1 MHKTTSFPRRDLYD
15 MVWETPLTQL
25 AETIGIS
32 DVALAKSCRRA
43 DIPLPGRGYWAK
55 GERDRPRKPP
65 LPKLKDAYYEIIRFQ
80 LASANDSHHQRK
92 LKPEKGEPIIVSAR
106 LDSPHPLV
114 AQTLRAV
121 NKAKENH
128 RYLSPPSGRALDIR
142 VSPGALDRAARLMDT
157 LIKASETRGHIWRAT
172 ENGPTD
178 VEVDGETLHIRLHE
192 KLKRHELPPPPRPAR
207 TLGTR
212 PWEPDLDALFA
223 LQKQYEWRPTGIL
236 TFGIDGTWRTGSI
249 RKNWNDTEHGSLDN
263 KLHEVLAGLA
273 PAAAAIKAYREECER
288 RRKAEEERAARR
300 REEELRV
307 AHQRHLRARLLR
319 ATAQWE
325 RAQRL
330 RAFQTAV
337 SARLDELALPQ
348 RERAESWLRWVDEQI
363 DKLDPL
369 QSDLS
374 GLIDLDPPSGDSVTH
389 DPQNGDEWD
398 WWSINRRRY

>member
-1 MHKTTSFPRRDLYD
+1 
-15 MVWETPLTQL
+15 MVWETPLTRL
-25 AETIGIS
+25 AETIGVS

-43 DIPLPGRGYWAK
+43 GIPLPGRGYWAK
-55 GERDRPRKPP
+55 AERDRPRRPP
-65 LPKLKDAYYEIIRFQ
+65 LPKLKDEYYEVIRFQ
-80 LASANDSHHQRK
+80 LASTNDPHNQRK
-92 LKPEKGEPIIVSAR
+92 LKPEKGEPIIVPTR

-114 AQTLRAV
+114 AQTLKAVGRA
-121 NKAKENH
+121 KSDQGH
-128 RYLSPPSGRALDIR
+128 LSPPSGRALDIR
-142 VSPGALDRAARLMDT
+142 VSPGSLDRAARLMDA
-157 LIKASETRGHIWRAT
+157 LIKASETRRHVWRIT

-178 VEVDGETLHIRLHE
+178 VEVDGETLHIQLHE
-192 KLKRHELPPPPRPAR
+192 KLKRHELPPPSRPTRAR
-207 TLGTR
+207 GPR

-223 LQKQYEWRPTGIL
+223 LRKQFEWRPTGIL
-236 TFGIDGTWRTGSI
+236 TLGIDGPWLTGSV

-273 PAAAAIKAYREECER
+273 PAAAAIKAHREECER

-300 REEELRV
+300 REEERRV
-307 AHQRHLRARLLR
+307 AHQRRLRARLVR
-319 ATAQWE
+319 AAGQWE

-337 SARLDELALPQ
+337 SARLDELSPPQ
-348 RERAESWLRWVDEQI
+348 REKADTWLRWVDEQI

-374 GLIDLDPPSGDSVTH
+374 GLIDLDPPSGDSFTH
-389 DPQNGDEWD
+389 DPPNGDEWD